1 MARVITPLLIAI
13 PTVLA
18 FIAILPNSWWQEYEY
33 EAGADKYETKH
44 SIWRYESD
52 LNGTAHKKGDVFGN
66 DDDTMCGDSLKDD
79 TDCCP
84 YYESVAGLMVATI
97 VLSAFASLATCF
109 SSPTGTRILAGASLF
124 LGFIFTTA
132 ACALWY
138 DKMEDAVCGK
148 SVKDGLKHHDLHDYQ
163 MGFWSAMISAIVY
176 LVFFIVF
183 VVFRKQLA
191 PMTPPGGNSAQA
203 STNMGSLLF

>member
-1 MARVITPLLIAI
+1 MAKIITPLLIAI

-18 FIAILPNSWWQEYEY
+18 FIAVLPNSWWQEYEY
-33 EAGADKYETKH
+33 ETGANAYKNKY

-52 LNGTAHKKGDVFGN
+52 LNGTSSKKGDVFG
-66 DDDTMCGDSLKDD
+66 DDDDSACGDKLKDN

-84 YYESVAGLMVATI
+84 YYETVAGLMVTTI
-97 VLSAFASLATCF
+97 VLSTFACLATCF
-109 SSPTGTRILAGASLF
+109 SSPTGTRILAGTSLF

-138 DKMEDAVCGK
+138 DKMEDALCGK
-148 SVKDGLKHHDLHDYQ
+148 SIADGIKHHDLHDYQ
-163 MGFWSAMISAIVY
+163 MGFWSAMIAAIVY

-183 VVFRKQLA
+183 VFFRKSLA
-191 PMTPPGGNSAQA
+191 PMTPSDGSSAQA
-203 STNMGSLLF
+203 STNLGSLLF